1 MQQEQVPDELERS
14 FHTFKVIL
22 GGGWGGC
29 KRAAALRMQE
39 AENSQKVL
47 RLMLCLL
54 LFSNKT
60 SNSIKLVNLCSIF
73 ISTWLTAAGFIHLVG
88 QR

>member
-22 GGGWGGC
+22 GGG

-47 RLMLCLL
+47 CLMLCLL

>member
-1 MQQEQVPDELERS
+1 MQQEQVPDESERS

-22 GGGWGGC
+22 GRGGGC

-39 AENSQKVL
+39 AENSKKVL
-47 RLMLCLL
+47 HLMLCLL
-54 LFSNKT
+54 LFLNKT